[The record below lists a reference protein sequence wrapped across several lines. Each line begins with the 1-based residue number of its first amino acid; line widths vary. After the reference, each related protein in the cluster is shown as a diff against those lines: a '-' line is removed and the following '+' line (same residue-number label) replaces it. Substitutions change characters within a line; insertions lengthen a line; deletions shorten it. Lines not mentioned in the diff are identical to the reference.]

1 MSYPQT
7 RMRRLRTNTAMRR
20 LVRETTLSVDNFI
33 YPLFVCEGSGIKRP
47 IDSMADCFH
56 FSPDT
61 LAKEIDELS
70 ALKIPAVLLFGLPD
84 KKDDAA
90 SQAYADNGVVHHA
103 IKEIKKANPDML
115 VITDVC
121 LCAYTSHGHCGVIKN
136 NKVDNDASLQLLTR
150 TALSHA
156 QAGADIVAPSDM
168 MDGRVAVIRETL
180 ENNGFTDT
188 AILAYSAKYA
198 SAFYGPFRDAAHSS
212 PSFGDRT
219 AYQMDPANWRQAM
232 REIELD
238 IEEGADMV
246 MIKPALPYLD
256 IICRA
261 RQRFDVPIAAYQV
274 SGEYMMLD
282 AAAKAN
288 TLDRPAAML
297 ETLYAIKR
305 AGADILI
312 TYSAKNAARLLR
324 DGKK

>member
-1 MSYPQT
+1 
-7 RMRRLRTNTAMRR
+7 MRR

-33 YPLFVCEGSGIKRP
+33 YPLFVCDGNGIKRP
-47 IDSMADCFH
+47 INSMADCFH

>member
-1 MSYPQT
+1 
-7 RMRRLRTNTAMRR
+7 MRRLRTNTAMRR

-324 DGKK
+324 DGEK